1 MTMRSKFIAVL
12 LLTLCGC
19 AGIDVR
25 QYEGNTPKLD
35 LYQYFLGA
43 TTGWGIV
50 LNRGGGL
57 TRQFVV
63 TIDGQVDDEGNLIME
78 EDFDW
83 SDGERSK
90 RIWRIS
96 KEGDHAYVGRAVDVI
111 DTAQGLA
118 YGNVLSW
125 NYVLALESDGST
137 WHIDFDDWMFLQPN
151 NVLINRTTMSKFGL
165 HVGEVIIVFRKDGI
179 QEGR

>member
-1 MTMRSKFIAVL
+1 MRS
-12 LLTLCGC
+12 LCIGILMLVVSGC
-19 AGIDVR
+19 AGVDVR
-25 QYEGNTPKLD
+25 QFEKNTPRLD

-50 LNRGGGL
+50 LDRGGRL

-63 TIDGQVDDEGNLIME
+63 TIDGWVDSGGSLILV

-83 SDGERSK
+83 SDGERSQ

-96 KEGDHAYVGRAVDVI
+96 KEGDHSYVGIAGDVVGS
-111 DTAQGLA
+111 AQGFG
-118 YGNVLSW
+118 YGNVLNW
-125 NYVLALESDGST
+125 EYVLAVESDGST
-137 WHIDFDDWMFLQPN
+137 WNIDFDDWMFLQADS
-151 NVLINRTTMSKFGL
+151 VLINKTTMSKFGIN
-165 HVGEVIIVFRKDGI
+165 VGEVIIVFRKDGR

>member
-1 MTMRSKFIAVL
+1 MRSMFIAVL
-12 LLTLCGC
+12 FLALCGC

-25 QYEGNTPKLD
+25 QYERNTPKFD
-35 LYQYFLGA
+35 LYQYFQGA

-50 LNRGGGL
+50 LDRGGRL

-63 TIDGQVDDEGNLIME
+63 TIDGQVDNGGDLIMD
-78 EDFDW
+78 EDFNW
-83 SDGERSK
+83 SDGEKSK
-90 RIWRIS
+90 RIWQIS
-96 KEGDHAYVGRAVDVI
+96 KEGDHSYVGRAGDVI
-111 DTAQGLA
+111 DKAQGIA

-125 NYVLALESDGST
+125 NYVLALESDGSA

-151 NVLINRTTMSKFGL
+151 NVLINRTNMSKFGL
-165 HVGEVIIVFRKDGI
+165 HVGEVIIVFRQDGK